1 MLSLAN
7 IRQRDCNRKASTHG
21 RNTMPCGPG
30 RAAQRPNRQSH
41 WVNPQLSRFSNTRI
55 TRSTKLADMSVKPI
69 PEGYTSLTPFLCID
83 DASAAIDFYVSVFG
97 AKLVD
102 RMDGP
107 GGTVAHA
114 ELDFGNGRLQLG
126 DPAEAYQIAA
136 PDPKAPATHSVA
148 FYCEDVDAVVAKAEQ
163 AGATIREPA
172 QTFVTGDRFA
182 SVLDPFGQRWTVMTR
197 VEDVSPEERDRR
209 MAEWAKENVGS

>member
-1 MLSLAN
+1 MSA
-7 IRQRDCNRKASTHG
+7 KA
-21 RNTMPCGPG
+21 
-30 RAAQRPNRQSH
+30 
-41 WVNPQLSRFSNTRI
+41 
-55 TRSTKLADMSVKPI
+55 I

-83 DASAAIDFYVSVFG
+83 GASAAIDFYVSVFG
-97 AKLVD
+97 AEVVD
-102 RMDGP
+102 RMDGE

-126 DPAEAYQIAA
+126 DPHEAYQIAA
-136 PDPKAPATHSVA
+136 PDPTAFATHSVA
-148 FYCEDVDAVVAKAEQ
+148 LYCENVDAVVTRAEQ

-182 SVLDPFGQRWTVMTR
+182 SIVDPFGQRWTVMTR
-197 VEDVSPEERDRR
+197 VEDVSAQERDRR